1 MAISLK
7 NKSAC
12 SDLNEIITQR
22 GIFTKAHVREKT
34 LLHHNFLFYFENRE
48 EGEYSLFYGIEVI
61 VSLSACSGQL
71 AVVMDKLNLGN
82 VVECNPIFTSSESS
96 RISYVS
102 LKLWGFVQIM
112 CILNI
117 LKDTK

>member
-1 MAISLK
+1 M
-7 NKSAC
+7 
-12 SDLNEIITQR
+12 
-22 GIFTKAHVREKT
+22 
-34 LLHHNFLFYFENRE
+34 HHYVLFYFENQ

-61 VSLSACSGQL
+61 VSLSACSGQF

-96 RISYVS
+96 SISYVS

-112 CILNI
+112 YILNI
-117 LKDTK
+117 LKETKKLRYALTVITL

>member
-22 GIFTKAHVREKT
+22 GIFTKEHVREKT
-34 LLHHNFLFYFENRE
+34 LLHHYFLFYFENQV
-48 EGEYSLFYGIEVI
+48 EGEYRLFYGIEVI

-71 AVVMDKLNLGN
+71 AVGMDKLNLGN
-82 VVECNPIFTSSESS
+82 VIECSLISTSSESS
-96 RISYVS
+96 SISYIS

-112 CILNI
+112 YILNI